1 MHPKTPAMTAFRIS
15 RRTHEFSSTL
25 FFVIVSAV
33 PAEGNYSAEDI
44 LLRTGNAFSRE
55 AAMEM
60 EKRFEEQLLGELRAR
75 GDSITA

>member
-1 MHPKTPAMTAFRIS
+1 MTAFRLT

-33 PAEGNYSAEDI
+33 PSEGPYSAEDI

-55 AAMEM
+55 AAREL
-60 EKRFEEQLLGELRAR
+60 EKRFEEQLQGEIRAR